1 MPTANIPAGAAAAT
15 AAEPGAE
22 RLNTRAAGVVG
33 LAVLCS
39 RVLGLAR
46 EQIFAALFGGGRV
59 MDAFTIA
66 FRIPNLLRDLF
77 AEGALSTAFVTVF
90 SRTAALQ
97 DTAAAWRLAD
107 KVATLTAVS
116 LSAITVTLTRIMYPF
131 ILLVSLAALVMG
143 MLNARNVFG
152 MPAMASSF
160 FNLGSIV
167 SGVLLGYWLD
177 PHFGARA
184 ILGLAIGTLVG
195 GTLQLVVQLP
205 ALRRAGHSFH
215 PDFHWRDPGVR
226 SILRLMGPSVIAAS
240 TTQLNVLVNS
250 VFASQLGDGPT
261 FWLTVAFRLMQ
272 LPLGIFGVA
281 LGTVAL
287 PLLARMAATGNT
299 EAFRSELARGMR
311 LTFLMTIPSSIGL
324 MVLAEPIISVLYQH
338 GRFGAH
344 ETAESAAA
352 LRLYAI
358 GLCGYAALKVLVNA
372 FYALERRRTPMLV
385 SFLAVGL
392 NLALNWTLTVRF
404 NWGHRGLALS
414 TACVATTNFLIL
426 YALMRSHLGRL
437 ESRAMLALLSKVALA
452 SAVLLLA
459 SWAGAHFLLADWAV
473 QSFWP
478 KCLSLALVIV
488 LAAAAFFVSASAL
501 GIAGLQRARI
511 GADISIPGSL
521 RRGTPR
527 AVVHRRRRQHHA
539 RADRQRFRQRLD
551 LRHRRDPPSRCARP
565 VRAQVR
571 SDLQPLRRHQPV
583 PRAQRS
589 RDRDPDRLR
598 HDADRERLCRRRTG
612 SAVQFLGALLRDR
625 RGRARLAPHRA
636 HPERLLLRPV
646 LLHTRL
652 RCQHAGGEHR
662 RHALRLARRGR
673 SELPAPPRPVV
684 VRGGALRAHRDAAA
698 HRVHSDPLRVPV
710 LGCRRRKR
718 NARCE
723 DARP

>member
-1 MPTANIPAGAAAAT
+1 MPTANTPAGAVAAT

-116 LSAITVTLTRIMYPF
+116 LSAITVTGIATAPWLVAALAPGFDPGKAALTVTLTRIMYPF

-272 LPLGIFGVA
+272 RPLGIFGVA

-344 ETAESAAA
+344 ESAEA
-352 LRLYAI
+352 LRFYAI

-437 ESRAMLALLSKVALA
+437 ESRAMLALLAKVALA

-459 SWAGAHFLLADWAV
+459 SWAGAQLLLADWAV
-473 QSFWP
+473 QGFWP

-501 GIAGLQRARI
+501 GISEVHEIARAVQRR
-511 GADISIPGSL
+511 L
-521 RRGTPR
+521 RR
-527 AVVHRRRRQHHA
+527 
-539 RADRQRFRQRLD
+539 
-551 LRHRRDPPSRCARP
+551 
-565 VRAQVR
+565 
-571 SDLQPLRRHQPV
+571 
-583 PRAQRS
+583 
-589 RDRDPDRLR
+589 
-598 HDADRERLCRRRTG
+598 
-612 SAVQFLGALLRDR
+612 
-625 RGRARLAPHRA
+625 
-636 HPERLLLRPV
+636 
-646 LLHTRL
+646 
-652 RCQHAGGEHR
+652 AG
-662 RHALRLARRGR
+662 
-673 SELPAPPRPVV
+673 
-684 VRGGALRAHRDAAA
+684 
-698 HRVHSDPLRVPV
+698 
-710 LGCRRRKR
+710 
-718 NARCE
+718 
-723 DARP
+723 

>member
-1 MPTANIPAGAAAAT
+1 MPTANTPAGAAAAT

-116 LSAITVTLTRIMYPF
+116 LSAITVTGIATAPWLVAALAPGFDPGKAALTVTLTRIMYPF

-437 ESRAMLALLSKVALA
+437 ESRAMLALLSKLALA

-478 KCLSLALVIV
+478 KCLSLVLVIV
-488 LAAAAFFVSASAL
+488 LAAAAFFVTASAL
-501 GIAGLQRARI
+501 GIGEVHEIARAVQRR
-511 GADISIPGSL
+511 L
-521 RRGTPR
+521 RR
-527 AVVHRRRRQHHA
+527 
-539 RADRQRFRQRLD
+539 
-551 LRHRRDPPSRCARP
+551 
-565 VRAQVR
+565 
-571 SDLQPLRRHQPV
+571 
-583 PRAQRS
+583 
-589 RDRDPDRLR
+589 
-598 HDADRERLCRRRTG
+598 
-612 SAVQFLGALLRDR
+612 
-625 RGRARLAPHRA
+625 
-636 HPERLLLRPV
+636 
-646 LLHTRL
+646 
-652 RCQHAGGEHR
+652 AG
-662 RHALRLARRGR
+662 
-673 SELPAPPRPVV
+673 
-684 VRGGALRAHRDAAA
+684 
-698 HRVHSDPLRVPV
+698 
-710 LGCRRRKR
+710 
-718 NARCE
+718 
-723 DARP
+723 